1 MIEKREERMS
11 FASGAITRGPGEG
24 RWARWVPGHQVTCKA
39 QGDETGGV
47 YSLLEVL
54 ITGEGP
60 PQHIH
65 NAEDE
70 AFYVLEGEVNVL
82 RGEETLH
89 AAAGAFVLIP
99 RGTAHTIWNAGSTP
113 VRTLAIFSPPG
124 MEAYFLDTGKEDEEP
139 DPAAYIEKAMAVTEK
154 YNLEIVGP
162 PLG

>member
-1 MIEKREERMS
+1 MS
-11 FASGAITRGPGEG
+11 FNLPGNLPGVYLGPGEG
-24 RWARWVPGHQVTCKA
+24 PQLRVPGHPLVVPKLVG
-39 QGDETGGV
+39 GDTGGA

-89 AAAGAFVLIP
+89 AVTGAFVLIP
-99 RGTAHTIWNAGSTP
+99 KGTAHTIWNAGSNMAAALAQRLRWTAAREPTP
-113 VRTLAIFSPPG
+113 G
-124 MEAYFLDTGKEDEEP
+124 C
-139 DPAAYIEKAMAVTEK
+139 AVQI
-154 YNLEIVGP
+154 LSHRMMCR
-162 PLG
+162 PLSRMYSGTD